1 MINRMNENLLRECFK
16 MIKSQ
21 FITLKNLYHKITEW
35 IKIKN
40 SINETK
46 TPLRIDQ
53 EIDSDY
59 ELVKIHGVGLADP
72 LALQGVLL
80 LKTDDGKEFPIS
92 AFSGEVARYI
102 SNFLEA
108 KRDSL
113 PTVYN
118 MIEDICEES
127 ELLLVKVKL
136 YQSGD
141 AVRANLYFTGKK
153 DLVLRNYRASDAI
166 ALATFYSAP
175 ILIRKDLLKEVIAN

>member
-1 MINRMNENLLRECFK
+1 MINRMSENLLKRCFK
-16 MIKSQ
+16 MIKNQ
-21 FITLKNLYHKITEW
+21 FSTLKNVYHKI
-35 IKIKN
+35 IKLINIKS
-40 SINETK
+40 SIIETK
-46 TPLRIDQ
+46 VPLRIDQ
-53 EIDSDY
+53 EIDADY
-59 ELVKIHGVGLADP
+59 ELAKIYGVGLADP
-72 LALQGVLL
+72 LALQGVVL

-102 SNFLEA
+102 SNFLEG

-113 PTVYN
+113 PTIYN

-141 AVRANLYFTGKK
+141 AVRANLYFAGKK

>member
-1 MINRMNENLLRECFK
+1 MK
-16 MIKSQ
+16 KSQ
-21 FITLKNLYHKITEW
+21 FLTMKNLYQKIVKFVYT
-35 IKIKN
+35 KN
-40 SINETK
+40 SIIETK

-53 EIDSDY
+53 EIDADY

-72 LALQGVLL
+72 LALQGIVL
-80 LKTDDGKEFPIS
+80 LKTDDEKEFPIS

-102 SNFLEA
+102 SNFLEG

-113 PTVYN
+113 PTIYN

-141 AVRANLYFTGKK
+141 AVRANLYFAGKK

-175 ILIRKDLLKEVIAN
+175 ILIRKDLLKEAIVN

>member
-1 MINRMNENLLRECFK
+1 
-16 MIKSQ
+16 MIKNM
-21 FITLKNLYHKITEW
+21 FLILKNWYHEIIELLN
-35 IKIKN
+35 IKFPFKEN
-40 SINETK
+40 K
-46 TPLRIDQ
+46 DPLRIDQ

-59 ELVKIHGVGLADP
+59 ELAKIYGVGLADP
-72 LALQGVLL
+72 LAIQGVVL
-80 LKTDDGKEFPIS
+80 LKTDDEKEFPIS

-113 PTVYN
+113 PTIYN

-136 YQSGD
+136 YQSGN
-141 AVRANLYFTGKK
+141 AVRANLYFAGKK

-175 ILIRKDLLKEVIAN
+175 ILIRKDLLKEAVAN